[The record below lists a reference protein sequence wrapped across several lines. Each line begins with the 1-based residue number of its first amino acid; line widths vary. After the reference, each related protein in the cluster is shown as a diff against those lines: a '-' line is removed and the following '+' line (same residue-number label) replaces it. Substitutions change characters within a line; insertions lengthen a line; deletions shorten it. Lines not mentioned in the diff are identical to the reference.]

1 MGQPQREAIREAN
14 AHIEQLH
21 QRMVDQDTLF
31 RRSIAEKDTQ
41 IAMLEQQLASRS
53 QLEAALQSAY
63 DTIRSAI
70 VHLRQNIV
78 LLISQALSQS
88 LIPSSISLPVRAL
101 SLQQADG
108 AEH

>member
-41 IAMLEQQLASRS
+41 IAMLEQQI
-53 QLEAALQSAY
+53 SAR
-63 DTIRSAI
+63 TSF
-70 VHLRQNIV
+70 
-78 LLISQALSQS
+78 S
-88 LIPSSISLPVRAL
+88 
-101 SLQQADG
+101 
-108 AEH
+108 

>member
-63 DTIRSAI
+63 DTISKLTAQNTEKDAFIGRLKQNFEAI
-70 VHLRQNIV
+70 RQ
-78 LLISQALSQS
+78 LTHFE
-88 LIPSSISLPVRAL
+88 SST
-101 SLQQADG
+101 
-108 AEH
+108 AEPFAQPPASS